1 MGTFAEVVSA
11 PRQSRL
17 GGSAPAQQVGVIRAI
32 AACVIGATIALS
44 GFPPLNNIP
53 GMLHVDALPGFVLLT
68 PAVLVTALAV
78 WMSLAPTANGTVSS
92 LSLIAI
98 GLVLLG
104 GSLSVAV
111 STNASYSLALLILGI
126 LAPGCLF
133 LAVRRGNLPAAIL
146 AGSFLAALTA
156 ALLRADL
163 VFLMSYGLPTPA
175 ELFAAKFSNHAYDF
189 HYYTLGNPDHT
200 ATFLLLPLTVNLI
213 WLRDGGLSRRARLL
227 LIAAT
232 AVITLTIL
240 LLYVRLPMLV
250 AFLLLVAAVSRSS
263 LSRRIRLTILVAAA
277 VFGVVLVAK
286 SPSNY
291 LTHFFSTS
299 STSSG
304 GVRLNSISDGFRT
317 LEHHLFTGVGL
328 GQYGAG
334 NGLPAHSSVVQA
346 GAEMGLAGLLGIALI
361 TIALPIAAIVRA
373 RRVGL
378 NTLASASLAG
388 AAVYVAAAAV
398 SAGADEGLLVGA
410 VSIYG
415 LTLALFAGIG
425 LAPAAALDP
434 VPLAVSFHDVGDLVA
449 ERTRRAVRS
458 LFNASRLGWI
468 AYGLIWMPI
477 AALLTSPR
485 LAASGNVSS
494 SRLQDL
500 ENVLVAHQHGF
511 GPLVGMRSPG
521 NFYPAGITDDPGG
534 YLVTPWISD
543 LLHTTNVGTIV
554 RALFLV
560 LFCAMVALYPYTI
573 RRMSG
578 SRIAA
583 ALSPVFVLLCF
594 RFLTDDSFYWIP
606 AVTVAVCL
614 PWLLT
619 FARER
624 TAPLGPLVVIAA
636 VAGVTEIFR
645 ADTGLGLVIGCIA
658 LTMLTPATW
667 RRRAGGAAL
676 IALAYIGLSSGV
688 LSLAF
693 QVRGERMQG
702 YPLHTNGE
710 AGVTSWSDPSGHPFW
725 HTVYIGLGV
734 VPNRYGITYS
744 DSVAAAYVRSVD
756 PSAPY
761 VGPRYEAILRSRVL
775 HLLTSDPGFILR
787 AERQKLGDILADGL
801 RMFWPL
807 LVLVPFA
814 LMMGIGR
821 RRWKRYCAVLVPV
834 AVIAVLPSLVA
845 VPVSNYEM
853 PWLALLAT
861 LEVLVCCWV
870 VGSVWDWATNP
881 QGLLRRHQS
890 TDGFIAAVNRQQL
903 RWSTL
908 TDAAV
913 NKVRG
918 ATLPAQAR
926 SSRLAAGTAA
936 TPEGFG
942 PLVPTRET
950 RHSVSRSVRS
960 PAVYVAIAV
969 VVGGFAARAY
979 LDGWQSGVSASSAP
993 PAGARALPY
1002 NAEVGSAVH
1011 IWKLGALP
1019 AGWTVVRGAGITPGA
1034 ALRVDTSARTNAY
1047 QLMSPVVPLSPGIYS
1062 AAVRGEIRTGGMYL
1076 GVLDVRTNS
1085 WIRVVTYYHV
1095 SPPTGGTMTDHF
1107 TISRAMPVQVILS
1120 DGAPFNR
1127 SSDWLLDQISIV
1139 RQSPAVPAAT
1149 APAAP

>member
-1 MGTFAEVVSA
+1 
-11 PRQSRL
+11 
-17 GGSAPAQQVGVIRAI
+17 
-32 AACVIGATIALS
+32 
-44 GFPPLNNIP
+44 
-53 GMLHVDALPGFVLLT
+53 
-68 PAVLVTALAV
+68 
-78 WMSLAPTANGTVSS
+78 
-92 LSLIAI
+92 
-98 GLVLLG
+98 
-104 GSLSVAV
+104 
-111 STNASYSLALLILGI
+111 
-126 LAPGCLF
+126 
-133 LAVRRGNLPAAIL
+133 
-146 AGSFLAALTA
+146 
-156 ALLRADL
+156 
-163 VFLMSYGLPTPA
+163 
-175 ELFAAKFSNHAYDF
+175 
-189 HYYTLGNPDHT
+189 
-200 ATFLLLPLTVNLI
+200 
-213 WLRDGGLSRRARLL
+213 
-227 LIAAT
+227 
-232 AVITLTIL
+232 
-240 LLYVRLPMLV
+240 
-250 AFLLLVAAVSRSS
+250 
-263 LSRRIRLTILVAAA
+263 
-277 VFGVVLVAK
+277 
-286 SPSNY
+286 
-291 LTHFFSTS
+291 
-299 STSSG
+299 
-304 GVRLNSISDGFRT
+304 
-317 LEHHLFTGVGL
+317 
-328 GQYGAG
+328 
-334 NGLPAHSSVVQA
+334 
-346 GAEMGLAGLLGIALI
+346 MGLAGLLGIALI

-814 LMMGIGR
+814 LMIGDR
-821 RRWKRYCAVLVPV
+821 A
-834 AVIAVLPSLVA
+834 
-845 VPVSNYEM
+845 E
-853 PWLALLAT
+853 T
-861 LEVLVCCWV
+861 LEAILRRARAGGRDRGSAVAGRGSGLQLRDAV
-870 VGSVWDWATNP
+870 VGSPSNARGVGLLLGGLARSRDWATNP
-881 QGLLRRHQS
+881 RACCVATES

-926 SSRLAAGTAA
+926 SSRLAA
-936 TPEGFG
+936 
-942 PLVPTRET
+942 RD
-950 RHSVSRSVRS
+950 
-960 PAVYVAIAV
+960 
-969 VVGGFAARAY
+969 GG
-979 LDGWQSGVSASSAP
+979 
-993 PAGARALPY
+993 
-1002 NAEVGSAVH
+1002 
-1011 IWKLGALP
+1011 
-1019 AGWTVVRGAGITPGA
+1019 
-1034 ALRVDTSARTNAY
+1034 DT
-1047 QLMSPVVPLSPGIYS
+1047 
-1062 AAVRGEIRTGGMYL
+1062 
-1076 GVLDVRTNS
+1076 
-1085 WIRVVTYYHV
+1085 
-1095 SPPTGGTMTDHF
+1095 
-1107 TISRAMPVQVILS
+1107 
-1120 DGAPFNR
+1120 
-1127 SSDWLLDQISIV
+1127 
-1139 RQSPAVPAAT
+1139 
-1149 APAAP
+1149 